1 METKKVIDLLWITLV
16 NLILLLLL
24 DFQTIMDKDK
34 AWTTVLEN
42 LKITLSTANFAT
54 WFPLTFIIS
63 FKTINKERQITEI
76 GCPSVFVSNT
86 IENRYYGLIK
96 ETLDQV
102 TKKKNDLVFI
112 IKENKKGERKSAE
125 EKPLFR
131 KRGQEK
137 NKEVSEVIQKI
148 GLRPDFNFESFAVSP
163 TNQMAHAAAL
173 AVSKSPGKAYNP
185 LFLYGGVGVGKT
197 HLIQAIAQVIV
208 SRNPRTKI
216 IYCMGE
222 EFTNEIVN
230 AIREK
235 TTKEF
240 KQKYRSAKILMVD
253 DIQFIAGKTAVQE
266 EFFHTF
272 NAIWRNGGQIIL
284 TSDRKPDEI
293 SKLEDRLRSRFEG
306 GLNIDIQ
313 EPDFELRTAI
323 LLIKAQQR
331 GIKLPMDVAQLIAGN
346 INSTRKLEGF
356 LIRLITESETKKE
369 SVTPEFAKALLGQTN
384 EAHMMERA
392 VRPKEAMRVV
402 AAHFNLK
409 TADLSGPKR
418 NKIIVVPRQILMY
431 LLRTDLKVPLM
442 EIGRFLGDRDH
453 TTVMHGVEKI
463 TKLLSESED
472 LRVNLMGIRKK
483 LYG

>member
-1 METKKVIDLLWITLV
+1 
-16 NLILLLLL
+16 
-24 DFQTIMDKDK
+24 MDKDK
-34 AWTTVLEN
+34 IWTTVLEN

-54 WFPLTFIIS
+54 WFPLTFIIHL
-63 FKTINKERQITEI
+63 KEIDKERQIVEI

-96 ETLDQV
+96 EALDQA

-112 IKENKKGERKSAE
+112 VKQSKKIEDKETE
-125 EKPLFR
+125 EKPLFKTKDQR
-131 KRGQEK
+131 KSREVTEAIEK
-137 NKEVSEVIQKI
+137 V
-148 GLRPDFNFESFAVSP
+148 GLKLDFNFDNFAVSP

-173 AVSKSPGKAYNP
+173 AVSKTPGKGYNP

-197 HLIQAIAQVIV
+197 HLIQAIAHAVLEH
-208 SRNPRTKI
+208 NPRSKI
-216 IYCMGE
+216 VYCTGE
-222 EFTNEIVN
+222 EFTNEVVN

-235 TTKEF
+235 STKEF
-240 KQKYRSAKILMVD
+240 RQKYRSAKILMVD

-266 EFFHTF
+266 EFFNTF
-272 NAIWRNGGQIIL
+272 NAIWRSGGQIIL

-306 GLNIDIQ
+306 GLTIDIQ
-313 EPDFELRTAI
+313 EPDFELRSAI

-331 GIKLPMDVAQLIAGN
+331 GFKLPMDVAQLIAGN
-346 INSTRKLEGF
+346 ITSTRKLEGF
-356 LIRLITESETKKE
+356 LVRLFAESETKE
-369 SVTPEFAKALLGQTN
+369 EPITPDFAKALLGQDN
-384 EAHMMERA
+384 DINIMKRVVKPREAI
-392 VRPKEAMRVV
+392 RVV
-402 AAHFNLK
+402 ASHFNLK
-409 TADLSGPKR
+409 VSDLSGPKR

-431 LLRTDLKVPLM
+431 LLRTDLKTPFM

-453 TTVMHGVEKI
+453 TTVMYGVEKI